1 MRNSVSAARVL
12 AVALAVLVRPAV
24 GETRNCTVFRAKTPP
39 RLDACFDDACWR
51 GVPWQTGF
59 TFLGGA
65 EVGAPFQ
72 TQFAMVWDDQC
83 LYVAVRALE
92 PETGR
97 LLARAPRGSNDL
109 FRDDHL
115 EIFLCPDTG
124 RSDWRQFV
132 VNPLGRALDFTYAAK
147 KVAARQV
154 MSDAAPWR
162 CACAS
167 RTACWE
173 VALAIPLAELK
184 IEPREG
190 VVFSANVV
198 RSRAVEQPEQYR
210 TTWAPL
216 LKDGDESGAFVAF
229 RLGGLPPPEA
239 AGRSLAVDPSRD
251 RVTTVPGD
259 RFTGAVLGLDEDGWL
274 RIRCPEFPND
284 VRVLASALDRI
295 ELPFA
300 GPPGTGDRIALANG
314 DFILGK
320 VRSIGSEQTVVASDA
335 LGALTLPTPCLSE
348 VRFSAAAQPFL
359 DAPFD
364 AGDMGLWM
372 AVRGKWNFEN
382 GRLAS
387 PGEAT
392 DGGVIAAILPQEGPV
407 TFEADVEAAE
417 EAPLDCEMILFASES
432 GWMGER
438 PPAVYGPAAKPSQR
452 SGVLFAFRGD
462 GKDSV
467 GVSNG
472 APAGRRDWSQSL
484 RFDPPRAR
492 SVRLGCS
499 CDPKDGTLR
508 AWQDDQTQGP
518 VTSGRPAPKDGR
530 YVVFVAFSPISI
542 KRLRVRPGVVPAG
555 GAPPEPAAGSVQVT
569 LTNGNAMT
577 AQSVTLADGRFS
589 LRTGHDEPQPEPGQ
603 VASIQFAAPNGN
615 PSTPEAA
622 AVRVVTSDGRFTL
635 RSCTLSP
642 DRLMGQSEI
651 LGALSIPRDR
661 VRSIH
666 FLRASP

>member
-1 MRNSVSAARVL
+1 M
-12 AVALAVLVRPAV
+12 
-24 GETRNCTVFRAKTPP
+24 VFRAKTPP
-39 RLDACFDDACWR
+39 RLDACFDDERWR

-65 EVGAPFQ
+65 EVGPPFQ

-97 LLARAPRGSNDL
+97 LVARAPQGSNDL

-115 EIFLCPDTG
+115 EIFLCSDAG
-124 RSDWRQFV
+124 RSAWRQFV
-132 VNPLGRALDFTYAAK
+132 VNPLGRALDFTYAAR
-147 KVAARQV
+147 KVASRQV
-154 MSDAAPWR
+154 MSDAMPWR

-167 RTACWE
+167 RTFCWE

-190 VVFSANVV
+190 TVFAGNVV

-210 TTWAPL
+210 TTWGPL
-216 LKDGDESGAFVAF
+216 LKEGDDSEAFVAF

-239 AGRSLAVDPSRD
+239 AAGSLADDPIRD

-259 RFTGAVLGLDEDGWL
+259 RFTGTVLGLDQDGWL
-274 RIRCPEFPND
+274 RMRCPEFPNEM
-284 VRVLASALDRI
+284 RLFASALDRI

-300 GPPGTGDRIALANG
+300 GSPGTGDRIALANG
-314 DFILGK
+314 DFILGE
-320 VRSIGSEQTVVASDA
+320 VRSIGSEQAVVASDA
-335 LGALTLPTPCLSE
+335 LGALTVPTPCLSE
-348 VRFSAAAQPFL
+348 VLFNAAAQPFL

-372 AVRGKWNFEN
+372 AVRGRWNFEN

-392 DGGVIAAILPQEGPV
+392 DGAVIAAILPQDGPV
-407 TFEADVEAAE
+407 MCEADVEAAE
-417 EAPLDCEMILFASES
+417 ELPFDCEIVLFASES

-452 SGVLFAFRGD
+452 SGVLFAFQGT
-462 GKDSV
+462 GNDSV
-467 GVSNG
+467 SVSNG
-472 APAGRRDWSQSL
+472 APAGRRDWAQSL
-484 RFDPPRAR
+484 RFAEPRAR

-499 CDPKDGTLR
+499 YDPKDGTLR

-518 VTSGRPAPKDGR
+518 LTSGRPPPKEGR
-530 YVVFVAFSPISI
+530 YVVFVAFSPVSI
-542 KRLRVRPGVVPAG
+542 ERFRVQPGVVPAG
-555 GAPPEPAAGSVQVT
+555 SAQPEPAAGSVRVA
-569 LTNGNAMT
+569 LTNGKAIT
-577 AQSVTLADGRFS
+577 AQSVTFADGRFS
-589 LRTGHDEPQPEPGQ
+589 LQTGRDEPQPEPGR
-603 VASIQFAAPNGN
+603 VASIRFPAPNGK
-615 PSTPEAA
+615 PSTPEA

-635 RSCTLSP
+635 RACTLSP

-661 VRSIH
+661 VRCIH
-666 FLRASP
+666 FLHASP